1 MLVVIR
7 TRTRALPAASDT
19 VWADGTIETRMST
32 PEEMAQRE
40 ADLAQ
45 FEADRIAREE
55 ATADVE
61 AKRASAKAKL
71 AALGLTDDEINVIVG
86 R

>member
-1 MLVVIR
+1 MAIQPFEI
-7 TRTRALPAASDT
+7 TT
-19 VWADGTIETRMST
+19 VYPDGRSETRWST

-55 ATADVE
+55 AE
-61 AKRASAKAKL
+61 AAAAAKKASAVAKL
-71 AALGLTDDEINVIVG
+71 SALGLDADEIAAIL

>member
-1 MLVVIR
+1 MAIEPFEI
-7 TRTRALPAASDT
+7 TTAYP
-19 VWADGTIETRMST
+19 DGRSETRWST

-55 ATADVE
+55 AE
-61 AKRASAKAKL
+61 AAAAAKKASAMAKL
-71 AALGLTDDEINVIVG
+71 AALGLDEDEIAAVI

>member
-1 MLVVIR
+1 MSFEITTVYPDGR
-7 TRTRALPAASDT
+7 T
-19 VWADGTIETRMST
+19 ETRLAT
-32 PEEMAQRE
+32 PEEVAQRE
-40 ADLAQ
+40 ADLAA
-45 FEADRIAREE
+45 FEADRIAREAAIAE
-55 ATADVE
+55 AE